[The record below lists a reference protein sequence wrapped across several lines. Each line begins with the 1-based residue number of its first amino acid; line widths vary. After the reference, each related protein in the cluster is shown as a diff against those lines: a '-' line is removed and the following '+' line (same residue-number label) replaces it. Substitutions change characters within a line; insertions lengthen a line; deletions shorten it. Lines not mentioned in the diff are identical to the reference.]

1 MSTDPR
7 LFIGQDLAAGQ
18 AVALPKE
25 DTHYLVNVMR
35 RAAGDTVR
43 LFNGRDGEW
52 RAQIVETGRKAAI
65 LEPLEQTRPQ
75 AGVPDLWL
83 LFAPVKRQKTDLMVE
98 KATELGVARLCP
110 VTTARTQ
117 SERVRIDRFR
127 TITKEAAEQTERL
140 DLPEID
146 ELERLDRVLDG
157 WDPAR
162 RLIYCDEAG
171 DEAGEPWGGA
181 RGRGQPMAAAL
192 AGLEAG
198 PAAIL
203 IGPEGGFSEAERTR
217 LRDHDFVTPVTLGP
231 RILRAETAA
240 MAALVL
246 WQSVHGDWR

>member
-110 VTTARTQ
+110 VSTARTQ

-146 ELERLDRVLDG
+146 ELERLDRSES
-157 WDPAR
+157 R
-162 RLIYCDEAG
+162 RFAEAVKTDYQTLIVIAL
-171 DEAGEPWGGA
+171 
-181 RGRGQPMAAAL
+181 RAAATCRPESAEVGGHRL
-192 AGLEAG
+192 HRKRPLCSGCRAVIGGRCIGL
-198 PAAIL
+198 
-203 IGPEGGFSEAERTR
+203 SWNTY
-217 LRDHDFVTPVTLGP
+217 
-231 RILRAETAA
+231 
-240 MAALVL
+240 
-246 WQSVHGDWR
+246 